1 MEIEPSKQAREPLIN
16 AALQDDI
23 AARRKLTRPA
33 TPVNLQAHKTACQRR
48 SALSLPTSLFCSEIA
63 EGHTVLS
70 PLSTVTRLSS
80 IPGQQR
86 I

>member
-1 MEIEPSKQAREPLIN
+1 METEPSKQAREPLKN

-23 AARRKLTRPA
+23 AARCSPTRPVHPA
-33 TPVNLQAHKTACQRR
+33 NLQAHKTACQRR

-70 PLSTVTRLSS
+70 PLSTIT
-80 IPGQQR
+80 
-86 I
+86 